1 MGYHKS
7 MAQIIQIFVGH
18 KYGRVAGPELC
29 GTENPNS
36 VEKIQGI
43 CEKYFD
49 GFTLNGG
56 LGVWEGVAENC
67 TIITIVDVTSG
78 DDGFIKSKLK
88 LAEEL
93 KKMLKQDSILV
104 TKVDAVVKFI

>member
-1 MGYHKS
+1 M
-7 MAQIIQIFVGH
+7 
-18 KYGRVAGPELC
+18 
-29 GTENPNS
+29 T
-36 VEKIQGI
+36 
-43 CEKYFD
+43 
-49 GFTLNGG
+49 
-56 LGVWEGVAENC
+56 ENC

-78 DDGFIKSKLK
+78 DDGFTESKLK